1 MAQGPQSAGCGASR
15 PPARCRREGV
25 ARAVGGEVALNQFPA
40 RSAQPHHAVPDDDP
54 PPLYRPDE
62 TSDSDV
68 LSLIKS
74 VPGYVS
80 LESVL
85 TEIGKLRAP

>member
-1 MAQGPQSAGCGASR
+1 
-15 PPARCRREGV
+15 
-25 ARAVGGEVALNQFPA
+25 
-40 RSAQPHHAVPDDDP
+40 VPDDDP